1 MGTFE
6 NPEVVQE
13 ELDVLLVGGGMAC
26 CGAAYEIMRWADA
39 VKAETGTELKIKM
52 VDKAAVDRSGA
63 VAQGLSAINT
73 YIGPELDPADY
84 TRMVSNDL
92 MGITRDDLAYD
103 LGRHVDESV
112 HLFEEWGL
120 PIWKTD
126 ADGVRHDG
134 AESIKEGLPTLK
146 DGGKPVRSGKW
157 QIMIN
162 GESYKWIVAEAAK
175 KALGLSRI
183 EERVFI
189 VKLVNDKKDPSR
201 IAGAVGFSVRENKI
215 YVYKAKAVLL
225 AAGGCVNLFRPRSV
239 GEGTGRAWYPVWN
252 AGSTYAMA
260 AEAGAEM
267 TMMENRFVP
276 ARFKDGYGPVGA
288 WFLLFKAKAVNAYGE
303 DYMVKNKDLLDQY
316 PPYGQAAVPA
326 SCLRNH
332 LMLEEMKNGRGPI
345 YMDTVSALAKLR
357 ETLSPKEVKHLEA
370 EAWED
375 FLDMCIGQC
384 GIWVGENIEPEKK
397 MSELMPTEP
406 YLLGSH
412 SGCCGIWVSGPTD
425 LGAPGP
431 GDGEYDGVPAHLPRG
446 WNWGYRSMTT
456 VKGLFTAGDGVGASG
471 HKFSS
476 GSHAEGRL
484 AAKAMVKYA
493 LDHKDWKPEL
503 DTDPAVLAEEI
514 YAPVRTFL
522 KHKDYTTAI
531 DINPHYITPK
541 MLQFRLQ
548 KIMDE
553 YVAGCATY
561 YNTNDVMLKV
571 AEEKLEFLK
580 EDAAKMRA
588 KDLHELLR
596 AWENFHRVLTA
607 EAHMKHIQFREES
620 RYPGFYYRTDKNFI
634 DEKNWKC
641 FVNSVYDKKTHKW
654 TCFKRKHVDLVDK
667 SKLFKTAAPAPA
679 MARAA

>member
-1 MGTFE
+1 MATFE

-13 ELDVLLVGGGMAC
+13 ELDILLIGGGMAC
-26 CGAAYEIMRWADA
+26 CGAAYEAMRWAEA
-39 VKAETGTELKIKM
+39 VKAETGKELKIKL
-52 VDKAAVDRSGA
+52 VDKAAMDRSGA

-73 YIGPELDPADY
+73 YIGPEQDPADY
-84 TRMVSNDL
+84 ARMVSNDL

-126 ADGVRHDG
+126 DDGVRHDG
-134 AESIKEGLPTLK
+134 AESQKEGLPALK

-175 KALGLSRI
+175 KALGLDRI
-183 EERVFI
+183 QERVFI
-189 VKLVNDKKDPSR
+189 VKLVNDKNDPSR
-201 IAGAVGFSVRENKI
+201 IAGAVGFSVRDNRI

-260 AEAGAEM
+260 AEAGAEL

-303 DYMVKNKDLLDQY
+303 DYMVKNKELLDQY

-332 LMLEEMKNGRGPI
+332 LMLKEMKEGRGPI
-345 YMDTVSALAKLR
+345 YMDTVTALGKLR

-425 LGAPGP
+425 LGAP
-431 GDGEYDGVPAHLPRG
+431 DASEGELDGVPAHLPRG

-476 GSHAEGRL
+476 GSHAEGRI
-484 AAKAMVKYA
+484 AAKAMIKFA
-493 LDHKDWKPEL
+493 LDHAGHTPEL
-503 DTDPAVLAEEI
+503 DTDPAVLAEQI
-514 YAPVRTFL
+514 YKPVRTFL
-522 KHKDYTTAI
+522 EHKDYTTAI

-541 MLQFRLQ
+541 MAQFRLQ

-553 YVAGCATY
+553 YVAGVATY
-561 YNTNDVMLKV
+561 YNTNDVMLEV
-571 AEEKLEFLK
+571 AEEKLELLK

-596 AWENFHRVLTA
+596 AWENYHRILTA

-620 RYPGFYYRTDKNFI
+620 RYPGFYYRTDKNFV
-634 DEKNWKC
+634 DEQNWHV
-641 FVNSVYDKKTHKW
+641 FVNSVYDKNARQW
-654 TCFKRKHVDLVDK
+654 TCFKRRHVDLVDK
-667 SKLFKTAAPAPA
+667 SKLFKPAAH
-679 MARAA
+679 